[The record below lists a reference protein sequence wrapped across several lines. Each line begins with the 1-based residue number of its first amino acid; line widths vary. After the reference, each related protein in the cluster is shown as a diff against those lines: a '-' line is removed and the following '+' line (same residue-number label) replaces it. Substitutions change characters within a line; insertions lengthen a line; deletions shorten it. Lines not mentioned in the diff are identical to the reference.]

1 MRLVQRL
8 SMRQLRALVAVADS
22 GSFTAAAHLLHV
34 TQPAVSMQLKELEEI
49 TGEVLVDGRRQIH
62 LTAAGEILVRQARVA
77 LEAIE
82 LAELQLKAQRDMPA
96 GTIEVA
102 AITTSEYFVP
112 YLLAK
117 FGRRYPDVG
126 FRLTVANREVVHRL
140 LRDQRADLAIT
151 GEPPSGL
158 PLRRIPFAPHP
169 LSFVAAPDHPLAG
182 RERIPPSALAGER
195 LLLREQGSGTRAN
208 LERFLRA
215 AHVKAVRADE
225 LGSNET
231 LKQAAMAG
239 MGIAFLSHQCFA
251 MELAAGRIV
260 RLPVLGTPVMREW
273 NVLVPEG
280 RAPTPAMV
288 ALLDYFQA
296 EGAER
301 LRALAA

>member
-112 YLLAK
+112 YLLAE

>member
-77 LEAIE
+77 LESIE
-82 LAELQLKAQRDMPA
+82 MAELQLKAQRDMPA

-112 YLLAK
+112 YLLAE

-182 RERIPPSALAGER
+182 RARIPPSALAGER

>member
-34 TQPAVSMQLKELEEI
+34 TQPAVSMQMKELEEVV
-49 TGEVLVDGRRQIH
+49 GEVLVDGRRQIH
-62 LTAAGEILVRQARVA
+62 LTSAGEILVRQARVA

-82 LAELQLKAQRDMPA
+82 MAELQLKAQRDMPA

-112 YLLAK
+112 YLLAE

-126 FRLTVANREVVHRL
+126 FRLTVANREVVHKM
-140 LRDQRADLAIT
+140 LREQRADLAIT

-169 LSFVAAPDHPLAG
+169 LSFVAAPDHALAA

-195 LLLREQGSGTRAN
+195 LLLREQGSGTRAH
-208 LERFLRA
+208 LERFLRQA
-215 AHVKAVRADE
+215 GVKAVRADE
-225 LGSNET
+225 MGSNET

-239 MGIAFLSHQCFA
+239 MGIAFLSHQCLA
-251 MELAAGRIV
+251 MELAAGRLV
-260 RLPVLGTPVMREW
+260 RLNVLGTPVVREW

-296 EGAER
+296 EGAEQ
-301 LRALAA
+301 LRTLAA

>member
-1 MRLVQRL
+1 MRLVQRASL
-8 SMRQLRALVAVADS
+8 RQLRALVAVADS

-49 TGEVLVDGRRQIH
+49 VGEVLVDGRRQIH
-62 LTAAGEILVRQARVA
+62 LTAAGEILVRQARLA
-77 LEAIE
+77 LDAIDF
-82 LAELQLKAQRDMPA
+82 AELRLKAQRDVPA

-112 YLLAK
+112 YLLAE

-126 FRLTVANREVVHRL
+126 FRLTVANREVVHKM
-140 LRDQRADLAIT
+140 LREQRADIAIT

-169 LSFVAAPDHPLAG
+169 LSFVAAPQHPLAA
-182 RERIPPSALAGER
+182 RERIPPSTLAGER

-215 AHVKAVRADE
+215 AGVKAVRADE
-225 LGSNET
+225 MGSNET

-239 MGIAFLSHQCFA
+239 MGVAFLSHQCFA
-251 MELAAGRIV
+251 MELAGGRLV
-260 RLPVLGTPVMREW
+260 RLNVLGTPVMREW

-280 RAPTPAMV
+280 RAPTPALV
-288 ALLDYFQA
+288 ALLDYFQE

>member
-1 MRLVQRL
+1 MRLIQRL
-8 SMRQLRALVAVADS
+8 SLRQLRALVAVADS

-49 TGEVLVDGRRQIH
+49 VGEVLVDGRRQVH
-62 LTAAGEILVRQARVA
+62 LTSAGEILVRQARLA

-82 LAELQLKAQRDMPA
+82 FAELQLKAQRDVPA
-96 GTIEVA
+96 GTVEVA

-112 YLLAK
+112 YLLAE

-126 FRLTVANREVVHRL
+126 FRLTVANREVVHKM
-140 LRDQRADLAIT
+140 LREQRADIAIT

-158 PLRRIPFAPHP
+158 SLRRIPFAPHP
-169 LSFVAAPDHPLAG
+169 LSFVAAPDHPLAT

-215 AHVKAVRADE
+215 HGVRAVRADE
-225 LGSNET
+225 MGSNET

-251 MELAAGRIV
+251 MELAGGRLV
-260 RLPVLGTPVMREW
+260 RLNVLGTPLLREW

-280 RAPTPAMV
+280 RAPTPALV
-288 ALLDYFQA
+288 ALLDYFQE

>member
-34 TQPAVSMQLKELEEI
+34 TQPAVSMQMKELEEI
-49 TGEVLVDGRRQIH
+49 VGEVLVDGRRQIH
-62 LTAAGEILVRQARVA
+62 LTSAGEILVRQARVA
-77 LEAIE
+77 LDAIE
-82 LAELQLKAQRDMPA
+82 MAELQLKAQRDVPA

-112 YLLAK
+112 YLLAE

-126 FRLTVANREVVHRL
+126 FRLTVANREVVHKM
-140 LRDQRADLAIT
+140 LREQRADLAIT

-169 LSFVAAPDHPLAG
+169 LSFVAAPDHPLAA

-208 LERFLRA
+208 LERFLRSA
-215 AHVKAVRADE
+215 GVKAVRADE
-225 LGSNET
+225 MGSNET

-239 MGIAFLSHQCFA
+239 MGVAFLSHQCLA
-251 MELAAGRIV
+251 MELAGGRLV
-260 RLPVLGTPVMREW
+260 RLNVQGTPVVREW

-280 RAPTPAMV
+280 RAPTPALV

>member
-1 MRLVQRL
+1 MRLIQRL
-8 SMRQLRALVAVADS
+8 SLRQLRALVAVADS

-49 TGEVLVDGRRQIH
+49 VGEVLVDGRRQIH
-62 LTAAGEILVRQARVA
+62 LTSAGEILVRQARLA

-82 LAELQLKAQRDMPA
+82 FAELQLKAQRDVPA
-96 GTIEVA
+96 GTVEVA

-112 YLLAK
+112 YLLAE

-126 FRLTVANREVVHRL
+126 FRLTVANREVVHKM
-140 LRDQRADLAIT
+140 LREQRADIAIT

-169 LSFVAAPDHPLAG
+169 LSFVATPEHPLAT

-215 AHVKAVRADE
+215 YNVKAVRADE
-225 LGSNET
+225 MGSNET

-239 MGIAFLSHQCFA
+239 MGVAFLSHQCFA
-251 MELAAGRIV
+251 MELAAGRLV
-260 RLPVLGTPVMREW
+260 RLNVLGTPVMREW

-280 RAPTPAMV
+280 RAPSPALV
-288 ALLDYFQA
+288 ALLDYFQE

-301 LRALAA
+301 LRTLAA

>member
-112 YLLAK
+112 YLLAE

-260 RLPVLGTPVMREW
+260 RLPVLGTPVIREW

-288 ALLDYFQA
+288 ALLDYFQE

>member
-1 MRLVQRL
+1 MRLAQRL
-8 SMRQLRALVAVADS
+8 TLRQLRALVAVADS
-22 GSFTAAAHLLHV
+22 GSFTAAAHLLHI

-49 TGEVLVDGRRQIH
+49 VGEVLVDGRRQIH
-62 LTAAGEILVRQARVA
+62 LTSAGEILVRQARIALDA
-77 LEAIE
+77 LEF
-82 LAELQLKAQRDMPA
+82 AELQLKAQRDVPA

-112 YLLAK
+112 YLLAE
-117 FGRRYPDVG
+117 FGRRYPDVS
-126 FRLTVANREVVHRL
+126 FRLTVGNREVVHKM
-140 LRDQRADLAIT
+140 LREQRADIAIT

-182 RERIPPSALAGER
+182 RERIAPTALAGER
-195 LLLREQGSGTRAN
+195 LLLREQGSGTRAH

-215 AHVKAVRADE
+215 HSVKAVRADE
-225 LGSNET
+225 MGSNET

-239 MGIAFLSHQCFA
+239 MGIAFLSHQALA
-251 MELAAGRIV
+251 MELSAARLV
-260 RLPVLGTPVMREW
+260 RLNVVDTPVMREW
-273 NVLVPEG
+273 NVLVHEG
-280 RAPTPAMV
+280 RPPTPALV
-288 ALLDYFQA
+288 ALLDYFQE

>member
-8 SMRQLRALVAVADS
+8 SLRQLRALVAVADS

-34 TQPAVSMQLKELEEI
+34 TQPAVSMQMKELEEI
-49 TGEVLVDGRRQIH
+49 SGEVLVDGRRQIH
-62 LTAAGEILVRQARVA
+62 LTAAGEILVRQARIA

-82 LAELQLKAQRDMPA
+82 CAEQQLKAQRDVPA

-102 AITTSEYFVP
+102 AVTTSEYFVP
-112 YLLAK
+112 YLLAE

-126 FRLTVANREVVHRL
+126 FRLTVENREVVHKM
-140 LRDQRADLAIT
+140 LREQRADLAIT

-169 LSFVAAPDHPLAG
+169 LSFVAAPDHPLAA
-182 RERIPPSALAGER
+182 REKIPPSALAGER

-215 AHVKAVRADE
+215 AGVKAVRADE
-225 LGSNET
+225 MGSNET

-239 MGIAFLSHQCFA
+239 MGVAFLSHQCFA
-251 MELAAGRIV
+251 MELAGGRLV
-260 RLPVLGTPVMREW
+260 RLNVLGTPVLREW

-280 RAPTPAMV
+280 RA
-288 ALLDYFQA
+288 
-296 EGAER
+296 
-301 LRALAA
+301 

>member
-1 MRLVQRL
+1 MRLVQRASL
-8 SMRQLRALVAVADS
+8 RQLRALVAVADS

-49 TGEVLVDGRRQIH
+49 VGEVLVDGRRQIH
-62 LTAAGEILVRQARVA
+62 LTAAGEILVRQARLA
-77 LEAIE
+77 LDAIDF
-82 LAELQLKAQRDMPA
+82 AEQQLKAQRDVPA

-112 YLLAK
+112 YLLAE

-126 FRLTVANREVVHRL
+126 FRLTVANREVVHKM
-140 LRDQRADLAIT
+140 LREQRADIAIT

-169 LSFVAAPDHPLAG
+169 LSFVAAPQHPLAA
-182 RERIPPSALAGER
+182 RERIPPSTLAGER

-215 AHVKAVRADE
+215 AGVKAVRADE
-225 LGSNET
+225 MGSNET

-239 MGIAFLSHQCFA
+239 MGVAFLSHQCFA
-251 MELAAGRIV
+251 MELAGGRLV
-260 RLPVLGTPVMREW
+260 RLNVLGTPVMREW

-280 RAPTPAMV
+280 RAPTPALV
-288 ALLDYFQA
+288 ALLDYFQE

>member
-8 SMRQLRALVAVADS
+8 SMRQLRALVAVADC

-49 TGEVLVDGRRQIH
+49 AGEVLVDGRRQVH
-62 LTAAGEILVRQARVA
+62 LTAAGEILVRQARIA

-82 LAELQLKAQRDMPA
+82 MAELQLKAQRDMPA

-112 YLLAK
+112 YLLAE
-117 FGRRYPDVG
+117 FSRRYPDVS
-126 FRLTVANREVVHRL
+126 FRLTVKNRETVHRL

-195 LLLREQGSGTRAN
+195 LLLREQGSGTRAH

-260 RLPVLGTPVMREW
+260 RLPVLGTPVVREW

-288 ALLDYFQA
+288 ALLDYFQE